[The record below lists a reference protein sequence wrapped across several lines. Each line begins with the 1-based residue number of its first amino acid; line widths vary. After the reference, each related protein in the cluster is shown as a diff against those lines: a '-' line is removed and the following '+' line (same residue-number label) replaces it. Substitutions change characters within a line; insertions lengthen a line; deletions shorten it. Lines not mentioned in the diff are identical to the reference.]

1 MCAATADV
9 VLKKMC
15 YLYMATYAATK
26 PEIALLTINFLQKDC
41 QVSEETGGKCTGWRK
56 CWKWRVTLR
65 DKN

>member
-1 MCAATADV
+1 MVMCAATSDV

-41 QVSEETGGKCTGWRK
+41 QVGEETARK
-56 CWKWRVTLR
+56 VPCILSC
-65 DKN
+65 